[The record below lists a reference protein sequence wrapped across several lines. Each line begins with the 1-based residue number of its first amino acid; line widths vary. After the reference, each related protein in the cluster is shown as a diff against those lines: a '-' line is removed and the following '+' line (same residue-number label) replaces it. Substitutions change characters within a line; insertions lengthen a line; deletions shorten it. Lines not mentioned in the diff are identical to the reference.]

1 MSKDFKI
8 GDLVKIV
15 DSEFE
20 NELCEIIHINN
31 FEMGSRY
38 QVKYPDVY
46 ILDGTNLTSWVHELD
61 LVLDVE
67 YYRDHKLDQV
77 LDNYCHYSDL
87 PSPGAYMI
95 TDDDYDDDLYTD
107 DDSYTDTHFDD
118 DDY

>member
-1 MSKDFKI
+1 MTNFKI
-8 GDLVKIV
+8 GDKVKIV

-31 FEMGSRY
+31 FEMGSKY

-67 YYRDHKLDQV
+67 YYRDHKLDKV

-87 PSPGAYMI
+87 PSPEAYMI
-95 TDDDYDDDLYTD
+95 TDDDYDDDFRNNSDDDEPFYD
-107 DDSYTDTHFDD
+107 DDS
-118 DDY
+118 DY